1 MDSRARQR
9 VAQFTRAVLWH
20 RRLLAAGLG
29 AGAVALAIHAA
40 DAEPE
45 TVPLVVAARD
55 LPGGGV
61 LREADLVT
69 TDALP
74 AAVPAG
80 MVTDIDSALGRLLA
94 GPVRRGEAIT
104 DVRLVGP
111 SLLEGWGD
119 GLLAVPVRIADSGAV
134 TIARPGELIDLIA
147 APVDGQGEAG
157 PIAIGVPV
165 LAIPAQTEGGLHA
178 DGALIIVAVNPAQAA
193 DLAEAAVSARI
204 SLAIH

>member
-1 MDSRARQR
+1 M
-9 VAQFTRAVLWH
+9 
-20 RRLLAAGLG
+20 
-29 AGAVALAIHAA
+29 ALAIHAA

-55 LPGGGV
+55 LPGGG
-61 LREADLVT
+61 LIREADLVT

-119 GLLAVPVRIADSGAV
+119 GLLAVPVRISDPGAV

-147 APVDGQGEAG
+147 APVDGQGEAR
-157 PIAIGVPV
+157 PIALRVPV

-178 DGALIIVAVNPAQAA
+178 DGALIIVAVSPAQAA
-193 DLAEAAVSARI
+193 DLAEAAVSARL
-204 SLAIH
+204 SVAIR